1 MVGCVAAMVPSSN
14 NPYAKLNEAQYLY
27 EKSNRPL
34 PAEKLIQQ
42 AIEILQNDNNQIGL
56 AEAYRQY
63 GFFFRSLSV
72 MSYQDYYMKNGF
84 LDKSASYQTR
94 MEKSLEYF
102 EMAKKIDTENKKFD
116 SVANIYY
123 NIGVDYALMKN
134 MELACRSLDQSL
146 ESYNEFI
153 RQNPKGK
160 VEFPPSFSNYE
171 EMIISY
177 KKQSGCK

>member
-1 MVGCVAAMVPSSN
+1 MTNIKTILSTLLASLAMVGCVAAMVPSSN

-134 MELACRSLDQSL
+134 MEVSCRSLDQ
-146 ESYNEFI
+146 
-153 RQNPKGK
+153 
-160 VEFPPSFSNYE
+160 
-171 EMIISY
+171 
-177 KKQSGCK
+177 